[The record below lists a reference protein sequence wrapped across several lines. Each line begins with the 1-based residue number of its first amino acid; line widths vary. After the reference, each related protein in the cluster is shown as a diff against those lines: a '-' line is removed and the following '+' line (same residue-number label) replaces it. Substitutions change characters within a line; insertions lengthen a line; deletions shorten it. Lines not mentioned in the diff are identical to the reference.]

1 MKADKQ
7 ISLEVFGRYI
17 HTYKFDEAV
26 YDKVVLDLRYEAR
39 DIEQKITSLEK
50 IDEWFELKTR
60 GLTGFSKTGLKQ
72 KWGTLKKVFS
82 SKSRLEKIVIDIML
96 DMEKKER
103 LQNGRGNAMLV
114 SDSIYNACRYYELFQ
129 NAGLKNCAIAQ
140 FKKFAI

>member
-72 KWGTLKKVFS
+72 KWGTLKKGFS
-82 SKSRLEKIVIDIML
+82 SKYILCDNRIPLLYFYHHML
-96 DMEKKER
+96 R
-103 LQNGRGNAMLV
+103 
-114 SDSIYNACRYYELFQ
+114 CRNRVTL
-129 NAGLKNCAIAQ
+129 I
-140 FKKFAI
+140 